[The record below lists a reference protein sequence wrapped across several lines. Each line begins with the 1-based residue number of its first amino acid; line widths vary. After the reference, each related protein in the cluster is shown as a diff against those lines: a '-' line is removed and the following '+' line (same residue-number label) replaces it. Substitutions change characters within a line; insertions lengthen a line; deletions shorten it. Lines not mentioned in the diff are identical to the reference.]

1 MSNQEAV
8 SGVWFALKR
17 LALGLFLIALSSSI
31 LLISDWNRRV
41 PDAHSI
47 PRLALLQHASQAVL
61 DEGVQGM
68 LAGLAD
74 MGFVDGETITIT
86 RFNAENDLPTANAI
100 AKEITDGRFDLVL
113 TASTLSLQ
121 TVAKANAAASVPHV
135 FGLVTDPYRAGVGIS
150 RENPLDHPKHLVGF
164 GTFQPVEKAFRLA
177 KRLSPKLSSVGVVW
191 NPAEA
196 NSEASTLQARRI
208 SRELRI
214 RLLEAT
220 VDTSSGV
227 YEAAS
232 SLVSRGVQALWV
244 GGDVTVLVAIDA
256 VLGAAKR
263 GGIPVFTNIP
273 PTAERGALFDLGAN
287 YYEVGRLTGV
297 LAGQV
302 LQGTDPASIP
312 VRNVVPE
319 KLVINK
325 EALDG
330 LRESWRVS
338 EEILGLAD
346 EVFGT

>member
-1 MSNQEAV
+1 M
-8 SGVWFALKR
+8 
-17 LALGLFLIALSSSI
+17 
-31 LLISDWNRRV
+31 
-41 PDAHSI
+41 
-47 PRLALLQHASQAVL
+47 
-61 DEGVQGM
+61 
-68 LAGLAD
+68 
-74 MGFVDGETITIT
+74 
-86 RFNAENDLPTANAI
+86 
-100 AKEITDGRFDLVL
+100 
-113 TASTLSLQ
+113 
-121 TVAKANAAASVPHV
+121 
-135 FGLVTDPYRAGVGIS
+135 
-150 RENPLDHPKHLVGF
+150 
-164 GTFQPVEKAFRLA
+164 
-177 KRLSPKLSSVGVVW
+177 
-191 NPAEA
+191 
-196 NSEASTLQARRI
+196 
-208 SRELRI
+208 
-214 RLLEAT
+214 
-220 VDTSSGV
+220 DTSSGV

-346 EVFGT
+346 KVIGT